1 MSTERNNR
9 PTGNRSSSTN
19 SNRSTSRSSGT
30 SRSSASSG
38 KRPTSSGSRSTVKS
52 SARRTNSK
60 EYALDK
66 FDTDISSASSKK
78 RKKTP
83 KSKNPFKRMA
93 VALFP
98 QPNDAKGEIARK
110 IILLVAIAVLI
121 GTLVFLI
128 WQMTGMKR
136 GGDKTISLAASA
148 NVPMESSVISYSQPG
163 YVENPPSELRTTA
176 GEEEPE
182 YIDLTPM
189 VNSPLNVDFNYLQSQ
204 NPDTVGWVK
213 ITGTLVN
220 NVVMKNPEDQWEFY
234 LDHDFDKNESVSGE
248 IFSSW
253 RNNWDGTDDN
263 IVLFGHNMKSGYF
276 FAYVN
281 HYVPNDVS
289 REPLAFY
296 KVHPT
301 IMLQRAGGES
311 ETYKI
316 FAGIVANTDPQYG
329 EVFDYTTKT
338 QFYSADDFNSY
349 ILDVMDRSWF
359 YTDVD
364 LEYGDKLLTLS
375 TCYWPL
381 GRSVP
386 TRFAVIARKV
396 RPGESEYVDTSV
408 AERNW
413 NPKLFDYYYQMNP
426 WMEWYGSTWDTS
438 KLLSY

>member
-9 PTGNRSSSTN
+9 PTGNRNPSTN
-19 SNRSTSRSSGT
+19 SSRSTNPGRSPAP
-30 SRSSASSG
+30 SS
-38 KRPTSSGSRSTVKS
+38 KRPTSTGSKS
-52 SARRTNSK
+52 AAKRTNSK

-66 FDTDISSASSKK
+66 FDTDIGTASAKK
-78 RKKTP
+78 KSKTP
-83 KSKNPFKRMA
+83 KQKNPFKRFIA
-93 VALFP
+93 ALIP
-98 QPNDAKGEIARK
+98 QKGDAKGEIARK

-128 WQMTGMKR
+128 WQMTGIDK
-136 GGDKTISLAASA
+136 GGKQAMTIAASA
-148 NVPMESSVISYSQPG
+148 NAPLESSLQSFVYSQPG
-163 YVENPPSELRTTA
+163 YVENPPAELRTTA
-176 GEEEPE
+176 GDGEPE
-182 YIDLTPM
+182 LIDLTPV
-189 VNSPLNVDFNYLQSQ
+189 VNTPLNVNFNYLQGE
-204 NPDTVGWVK
+204 NPDVVGWVK
-213 ITGTLVN
+213 ITGTLIN
-220 NVVMKNPEDQWEFY
+220 NVVMKNPEDQWEYY
-234 LDHDFDKNESVSGE
+234 LDHDMYKNESVSGE

-263 IVLFGHNMKSGYF
+263 IVLFGHNMASGYF

-281 HYVPNDVS
+281 HYVPNDGS

-301 IMLQRAGGES
+301 IMLQRAGGEC
-311 ETYKI
+311 EVYKV

-329 EVFDYTTKT
+329 EVFDYTTRT

-364 LEYGDKLLTLS
+364 LQYGDKLLTLS
-375 TCYWPL
+375 TCYWPF
-381 GRSVP
+381 GRSIP

-426 WMEWYGSTWDTS
+426 WMEWSGSTWDTS